1 MDTIGHAWCMAT
13 KKYDFRFTDT
23 FIAELDA
30 WRESQP
36 VPPSRTDV
44 IRIAVERFIRSA
56 ERDQAK
62 MQVGHK
68 KQKT

>member
-1 MDTIGHAWCMAT
+1 MVT
-13 KKYDFRFTDT
+13 KQYAFRFSDD

-30 WRESQP
+30 WRERQP

-56 ERDQAK
+56 EQERTKPRAP
-62 MQVGHK
+62 
-68 KQKT
+68 QKVNQ